1 MKLKSVVQL
10 HSFSLTVI
18 PLARLWSTFGS
29 VKSEKRADETLLKS
43 LSVQFFLH
51 LSSPAGEKLAHQ
63 ADVTFM
69 SVHISRT
76 SAGSRVG
83 TTSRLT
89 GSLRLC
95 FPLPADGVLN
105 ASDVSAPHPLFNETN
120 QRWSRAFSPS
130 SYAARR
136 SDNRLKR
143 SSSERKIK
151 NKDPVWVSKDG
162 ERKREK
168 LCSQCRPEWDLCK
181 MFISSTSSWEK

>member
-18 PLARLWSTFGS
+18 SLARLWSTFGS

-95 FPLPADGVLN
+95 VPLPADGVLN

-151 NKDPVWVSKDG
+151 KKDPAWVSKDG

-168 LCSQCRPEWDLCK
+168 LCSHCRP
-181 MFISSTSSWEK
+181 